1 MRRQRSSEIL
11 IAIGAVLAIAL
22 AGCRSNAPSPPP
34 AAPPQT
40 AVRPSTALPDGVV
53 LPRYSEAV
61 AESGKN
67 LAYDQ
72 PAATIDAQLTEHS
85 RAMAQRIYRTA
96 GNVYCAVGYGL
107 ANMTM
112 IEGTDGIIIVD
123 TLESVD
129 NAREVMTAFRR
140 ITSKPVKAIIYT
152 HNHYDHVMGAEGV
165 VSRAEVASGAVPI
178 YAHQTMM
185 HGLLNQLSVVGEA
198 IGIRSLYSFG
208 GFLEESS
215 EGSVNEGIG
224 PTLVQGPTGFLPPT
238 QTFADRLPVTI
249 ARVDLELLYAP
260 SETDD
265 EIVVW
270 LPKSKLLQSAEVIQ
284 GETFPNLYTIRGTT
298 YRDPVQWYR
307 TIDRL
312 RELGAEYLVPSHGR
326 PVEGAAEVE
335 SLLTAYRD
343 AIQFTHD
350 QAVRL
355 INRGYTPDEVAAALP
370 ALPPHLAAHPW
381 VREFYGTVKHSVRN
395 VYTGYMGWFTGDPTT
410 LDPSPPVER
419 AQRYVQQMGGRDAVV
434 RAAHTAC
441 DGGEYQWCAELLT
454 HVIRVNTGDDEA
466 KALKAQAL
474 RALGFKQMNINWRN
488 FYLTAALELEG
499 RLDRSRYDPKRAAA
513 ILERLPLVNL
523 LEKIVTRV
531 DAEQTKDVRIT
542 LAFHLTDTG
551 HDYALEI
558 RCGIVQLHQ
567 RRPAHTDVTLSGSE
581 DDLRSLLL
589 RQSSFLKEWALGRI
603 HVEGS
608 TSDVA
613 RFFGYFD
620 PQADMPPNLVVR

>member
-1 MRRQRSSEIL
+1 MWTRR
-11 IAIGAVLAIAL
+11 LAALQAGLAL
-22 AGCRSNAPSPPP
+22 ALGGCRHDGAPPAVPSP
-34 AAPPQT
+34 AAHAAASLTPG
-40 AVRPSTALPDGVV
+40 ALPEGVV
-53 LPRYSEAV
+53 LPRYSEVV
-61 AESGKN
+61 AETGRN

-72 PAATIDAQLTEHS
+72 PAATVDPQLTEHS
-85 RAMAQRIYRTA
+85 RVMAQRIYRTA

-123 TLESVD
+123 TLEAVE

-140 ITSKPVKAIIYT
+140 ISSKPLKAIVYT

-165 VSRAEVASGAVPI
+165 VSREEVASGAVPI
-178 YAHQTMM
+178 YAHETMM
-185 HGLLNQLSVVGEA
+185 RGLLNQLSVVGEA
-198 IGIRSLYSFG
+198 IGVRSLYSFG
-208 GFLEESS
+208 GFLDKGP

-224 PTLVQGPTGFLPPT
+224 PALVQGTPGFLPPT
-238 QTFADRLPVTI
+238 QTFGDRLAVTI
-249 ARVDLELLYAP
+249 AGIDLELLYAP

-270 LPKSKLLQSAEVIQ
+270 LPKARLLQSAEVIQ

-298 YRDPVQWYR
+298 YRDPVQWYG

-312 RELGAEYLVPSHGR
+312 RALGPEYLVPSHGR
-326 PVEGAAEVE
+326 PVEGGAEVA

-381 VREFYGTVKHSVRN
+381 VREFYGTVRHSVRN
-395 VYTGYMGWFTGDPTT
+395 VYNGYLGWFTGDPTT
-410 LDPSPPVER
+410 LNPVPPTER
-419 AQRYVQQMGGRDAVV
+419 ARRYVDQMGGRDAVV
-434 RAAHTAC
+434 RAARAAC
-441 DGGEYQWCAELLT
+441 ERGDHQWCAELLT
-454 HVIRVNTGDDEA
+454 HVIRVNTADEEA

-474 RALGFKQMNINWRN
+474 RALGLQQMNINWRN
-488 FYLTAALELEG
+488 FYLSAALELEG
-499 RLDRSRYDPKRAAA
+499 RLDRSRYNPKRGAA

-523 LEKIVTRV
+523 LEKMLTRM
-531 DAEQTKDVRIT
+531 DAEQTEGVHMT
-542 LAFHLTDTG
+542 VAFHLTDSG
-551 HDYALEI
+551 QDYALEI
-558 RCGIVQLHQ
+558 RRGIVELHRQ
-567 RRPAHTDVTLSGSE
+567 PPAHADVTLIGNE
-581 DDLRSLLL
+581 DDLRRLLL
-589 RQSSFLKEWALGRI
+589 RQTSFLKEWALGRI
-603 HVEGS
+603 HVDGS
-608 TSDVA
+608 TSDMA

-620 PQADMPPNLVVR
+620 PPAETPPNVVVR